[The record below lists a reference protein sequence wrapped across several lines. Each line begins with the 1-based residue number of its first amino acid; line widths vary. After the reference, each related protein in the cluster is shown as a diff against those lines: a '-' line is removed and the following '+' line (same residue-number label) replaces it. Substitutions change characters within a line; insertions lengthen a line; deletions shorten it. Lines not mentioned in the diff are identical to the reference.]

1 MGNQTIEYR
10 HGDLKKVVTHVIK
23 ANETSTARITF
34 DVVVQVNA
42 KPWAQVFIDGST
54 RQPLGQTPL
63 SEVLV
68 PIGGVL
74 VFENPNFPGKTYRVK
89 GTETEIR
96 VTFP

>member
-1 MGNQTIEYR
+1 M
-10 HGDLKKVVTHVIK
+10 KKVVTHFIRP
-23 ANETSTARITF
+23 NEMTTAMVTF
-34 DVVVQVNA
+34 DVPVQINA